1 MIYFKD
7 TSNKL
12 HFIDSEQFVHLL
24 PPDAV
29 QITEAEANAIR
40 AAQNASQ
47 PTVDAARAAMLV
59 RIRADREVM
68 LNRLNGLFNTE
79 IADNGGVITPYA
91 TEIVS
96 IVKQLRDITKH
107 PLVLARMQYP
117 STDIELYAATNA
129 AYQAIVSPASNR
141 LKLAFQAARL

>member
-1 MIYFKD
+1 MNYYKD
-7 TSNKL
+7 GENKL

-29 QITEAEANAIR
+29 QITEEEANAIR
-40 AAQNASQ
+40 AAQSSSQ
-47 PTVDAARAAMLV
+47 QTVDAARAAMLV
-59 RIRADREVM
+59 RIRADRETM

-79 IADNGGVITPYA
+79 IADNNGVVTPYA
-91 TEIVS
+91 IEIIS

-129 AYQAIVSPASNR
+129 AYQAIVSPASTR